1 MKRLSHLP
9 LLRYAA
15 TIQLCFFGGCFQPA
29 LSDQDATAD
38 TAVDSAD
45 DDPDAPDTQVDLD
58 TDLSDTSLDAAD
70 TAVEGDAADTAV
82 EGDTA
87 EPADAA
93 DLAEVDD
100 TVEPDGDTHTT
111 ETDVA
116 QPLPLDGFGTITGPC
131 GFLDDELFDAAPSF
145 FVNALDFA
153 QNSYDIEDFDALTP
167 HGQEMI
173 LDGNAG
179 GSSLFSEVFAMEVL
193 ARCELATLIASETE
207 ILYDVAGKITDILV
221 QIDGERVGVSVV
233 RAVGFPKD
241 APYTVEQA
249 TTIIERKLSDI
260 LQSTANVSDEH
271 RWVKQILSVLAYAD
285 QHVESVRTAWENLPA
300 ATRADTI
307 IIVTVTHGA
316 DLFIY

>member
-1 MKRLSHLP
+1 MKRLLCGP
-9 LLRYAA
+9 LVVAA
-15 TIQLCFFGGCFQPA
+15 LFTACG
-29 LSDQDATAD
+29 DDAPPTDASGDTTVDVAD
-38 TAVDSAD
+38 NG
-45 DDPDAPDTQVDLD
+45 PDASDTQVDLD
-58 TDLSDTSLDAAD
+58 TEPGETSPDATDSSADAD
-70 TAVEGDAADTAV
+70 TANPSDTA
-82 EGDTA
+82 
-87 EPADAA
+87 DAV
-93 DLAEVDD
+93 DPAEVDDD
-100 TVEPDGDTHTT
+100 TVEPGDGDSHTS

-116 QPLPLDGFGTITGPC
+116 QTLPLEGFGTITGPC
-131 GFLDDELFDAAPSF
+131 GILDEELFDANPSF

-153 QNSYDIEDFDALTP
+153 QNPYDVEDFELLTP

-179 GSSLFSEVFAMEVL
+179 GSSLYSEVFAMEVL
-193 ARCELATLIASETE
+193 ARCELASLIASETE
-207 ILYDVAGKITDILV
+207 ILYDVDGKITDILV

-241 APYTVEQA
+241 DPYTVEQA

-271 RWVKQILSVLAYAD
+271 RWVKQILSVLAYSD
-285 QHVESVRTAWENLPA
+285 QHVESVRTAWEALPA

-307 IIVTVTHGA
+307 LLVTVTNGD